1 MEKLIQYLNLN
12 NRRNDIKKF
21 QHKLRKKEM
30 DRIFEEYLRNDY
42 FQRFK
47 VEKNVVLS
55 ALIGEDNILPELNK
69 QMRETKKYFDNLK
82 SIGMHKRIV
91 TSEHSKNILK
101 MNQILNNN
109 KNKNN

>member
-30 DRIFEEYLRNDY
+30 DRIFEEYLRNYY

-47 VEKNVVLS
+47 VEEML
-55 ALIGEDNILPELNK
+55 L
-69 QMRETKKYFDNLK
+69 F
-82 SIGMHKRIV
+82 
-91 TSEHSKNILK
+91 
-101 MNQILNNN
+101 
-109 KNKNN
+109 